1 MFAIN
6 ATKFIKNKSY
16 VKNFILIIEVM
27 DKTRLIYLKAMQKN
41 MEKQRLTDLVQNQA
55 KANTRLG
62 LQWMY
67 PLKA

>member
-41 MEKQRLTDLVQNQA
+41 MEKQRLTDLMQNQD
-55 KANTRLG
+55 KANTRPG